1 MSNCVQSCNAVFV
14 LIFLKTIYYKTIL
27 LDKFFVISGLVKVSQ
42 GKCYQPWPLVQLPM
56 ILGNKNES
64 TKTRSGLHKL
74 LLKVLETVE
83 EYMLI

>member
-1 MSNCVQSCNAVFV
+1 MTPALASNDLTLRCDRRIGEV
-14 LIFLKTIYYKTIL
+14 
-27 LDKFFVISGLVKVSQ
+27 G
-42 GKCYQPWPLVQLPM
+42 PM

-74 LLKVLETVE
+74 LLKVLDTVE

>member
-1 MSNCVQSCNAVFV
+1 MNIQLRKIVNDTTLASNDLTLRCDRRIGEV
-14 LIFLKTIYYKTIL
+14 
-27 LDKFFVISGLVKVSQ
+27 G
-42 GKCYQPWPLVQLPM
+42 PM

-83 EYMLI
+83 EYMLIQALFNYYFIP

>member
-1 MSNCVQSCNAVFV
+1 MTPALASNDLTLRCDRRIGEV
-14 LIFLKTIYYKTIL
+14 
-27 LDKFFVISGLVKVSQ
+27 G
-42 GKCYQPWPLVQLPM
+42 PM